1 MTADTPRRS
10 DDEVLQIFKNAKNLP
25 NSSKAV
31 GFDAQEVNQAEGTI
45 TIAFEGLEA
54 WTNPMGNIQGGF
66 LCAMLDEAMTTAGIV
81 AADFK
86 NAVPTL
92 EMKVSFLRPAPVGR
106 LIGIGKAVRMG
117 KSIAFLEG
125 ELFDANDKLVAKASA
140 TATPRPIP
148 GRG

>member
-1 MTADTPRRS
+1 MNADSPRRS
-10 DDEVLQIFKNAKNLP
+10 DDEVLQIFKNATNRP
-25 NSSKAV
+25 NSSKTV
-31 GFDAQEVNQAEGTI
+31 GFDVLAVDQAKGTV
-45 TIAFEGLEA
+45 TIAFRGQDD

-81 AADFK
+81 AANFK

-92 EMKVSFLRPAPVGR
+92 ELKVSFLRPAPVGR
-106 LIGIGKAVRMG
+106 LIGVGKAVRMG

-125 ELFDANDKLVAKASA
+125 ELFDSEDRLVAKASA